1 MIKEFLSRPI
11 TKKYYD
17 NYDAIFGKK
26 KTTKVGGQRLL
37 FSDAT
42 TTKEQ
47 INPPVFEKELR
58 DAQWIGENPYSD
70 K

>member
-26 KTTKVGGQRLL
+26 KKLTFPLSATERLP
-37 FSDAT
+37 
-42 TTKEQ
+42 
-47 INPPVFEKELR
+47 NPPVVIKRKIVF
-58 DAQWIGENPYSD
+58 NPYPLN
-70 K
+70 